1 MKSILKFSALAL
13 LASALMASC
22 AKEEDL
28 QVESLIPQGPR
39 TFTLTFAKPDT
50 KVSIGEGAQL
60 GKTKWEEGD
69 EIFIHTGHI
78 RDGEYATVILKA
90 EDISADGKKATIIVP
105 ELKVYDWVANG
116 WTENAA
122 DYSSYYASYPASA
135 QANPT
140 SPTVYSRSYFKNTNQ
155 PLMAGYSVGDEMVFY
170 NLSGI
175 ITFKVTGEF
184 DSYSFYG
191 NGGETVGYET
201 YAVELL
207 PKGQDFKYKTTAGDL
222 TTISGTLKEGTNYI
236 CLPNGADF
244 TTGFTIVF
252 KKGGE
257 SLKMVKTDKPV
268 NVVRNGILELGD
280 VTAKL
285 EAYVAPEH
293 HNSITDAKD
302 LSSQQANCFVI
313 AEAGAYK
320 FPAVK
325 GNSEESAGEVKGV
338 EILWETY
345 NTKASVEKNSVIA
358 KVDYEDNWVYF
369 QTPETLKPGNALIA
383 AKNGN
388 DEIIWSWHIW
398 IPETPFTADGFG
410 ISSKPIMSRNL
421 GALVDAEVPAEGT
434 VDIRSTGLYYQWGR
448 KDPFVGYKWGN
459 PSVDVGVSG
468 KSGRAMGKASE
479 QITLAASIADP
490 TTFVAYKGDWL
501 NERMNDLWG
510 KDADKTIYD
519 PCPAGYRVPDY
530 NTADAMWQKV
540 VDLEG
545 FVANGDAHYW
555 KLGTAVFNMAGFYD
569 YDGGMSH
576 PYDRCFYWSNK
587 NNSSEEYGECQY
599 VYFESDVWKSEPAW
613 GKRKACALPIRCVK
627 MDGSVTPDPE
637 EPGPVEITIDGNM
650 ADWTSVKGATEG
662 NHTLKVAADK
672 DYLYVYSFRA
682 NTGRYSQIWGGEGYI
697 YLAFEL
703 DGNPDNGET
712 LNSNGPFDFIGFIF
726 PYGGTADA
734 PAITEA
740 AGQGGESLPAP
751 YTLANVVC
759 KGYADATGAYVEYK
773 VPRADLPAFPA
784 TPVTITSWGNKD
796 MGKAVLTTTIEA
808 GTEPEHDPMKAEW
821 LFTADACQVEG
832 SYGYTFSSG
841 TKMFKDDNTF
851 NGFEAVASKEAGDG
865 GLYVLSNVTEGG
877 KLTFVQVDKTELDK
891 EDKAARTVGSTGHPF
906 VTGVWQG
913 DYWLFEASDG
923 YTYKAGTKVHI
934 KFVTRVSGTGMKYWM
949 LEYWDGLAWQP
960 AYEPKSVTSGD
971 ETIQYNFTPTSETSN
986 STVSVTWTLAADCAK
1001 QMFRYVCAGK
1011 EGLDGA
1017 LPEAPWGGTCRIAG
1031 AANTSPVFEV
1041 LDEKGPEALED
1052 GSTRVTIDLLAYA
1065 AEQRWQNGNS
1075 YPTVVKDGIT
1085 LTASWV
1091 GDNANGY
1098 YYDTDWRFYQA
1109 RKGGLTIAAPEG
1121 HELVK
1126 ATFTYSVSK
1135 TGVLLD
1141 PAGNQ
1146 VPSGTECALS
1156 GQSALFTVGN
1166 TGTATNGQAR
1176 ISKIVVD
1183 YK

>member
-1 MKSILKFSALAL
+1 MKNLLKFSALAL

-207 PKGQDFKYKTTAGDL
+207 PKGQDFHYDKGTAGEL
-222 TTISGTLKEGTNYI
+222 AAISGTLKEGTNYI

-244 TTGFTIVF
+244 KAGFTIAF
-252 KKGGE
+252 KKNGE
-257 SLKMVKTDKPV
+257 NIKMVKTDKPV

-280 VTAKL
+280 ITAKL

-345 NTKASVEKNSVIA
+345 NTGASVEKNSVIA
-358 KVDYEDNWVYF
+358 KVDYEDNWVFF

-383 AKNGN
+383 ARNGN

-434 VDIRSTGLYYQWGR
+434 VDIRSAGLYYQWGR
-448 KDPFVGYKWGN
+448 KDPFVGYKWGKN
-459 PSVDVGVSG
+459 SVDVGVNG
-468 KSGRAMGKASE
+468 KSGRSMSKSTE
-479 QITLAASIADP
+479 QITLAESVAAP
-490 TTFVAYKGDWL
+490 TTLVTFKGDWL
-501 NERMNDLWG
+501 PERNNDLWG

-712 LNSNGPFDFIGFIF
+712 LNSNGPF
-726 PYGGTADA
+726 
-734 PAITEA
+734 
-740 AGQGGESLPAP
+740 
-751 YTLANVVC
+751 V
-759 KGYADATGAYVEYK
+759 
-773 VPRADLPAFPA
+773 
-784 TPVTITSWGNKD
+784 
-796 MGKAVLTTTIEA
+796 
-808 GTEPEHDPMKAEW
+808 
-821 LFTADACQVEG
+821 
-832 SYGYTFSSG
+832 FSR
-841 TKMFKDDNTF
+841 
-851 NGFEAVASKEAGDG
+851 
-865 GLYVLSNVTEGG
+865 L
-877 KLTFVQVDKTELDK
+877 
-891 EDKAARTVGSTGHPF
+891 
-906 VTGVWQG
+906 
-913 DYWLFEASDG
+913 
-923 YTYKAGTKVHI
+923 
-934 KFVTRVSGTGMKYWM
+934 
-949 LEYWDGLAWQP
+949 
-960 AYEPKSVTSGD
+960 
-971 ETIQYNFTPTSETSN
+971 
-986 STVSVTWTLAADCAK
+986 
-1001 QMFRYVCAGK
+1001 
-1011 EGLDGA
+1011 
-1017 LPEAPWGGTCRIAG
+1017 
-1031 AANTSPVFEV
+1031 
-1041 LDEKGPEALED
+1041 
-1052 GSTRVTIDLLAYA
+1052 
-1065 AEQRWQNGNS
+1065 
-1075 YPTVVKDGIT
+1075 
-1085 LTASWV
+1085 
-1091 GDNANGY
+1091 
-1098 YYDTDWRFYQA
+1098 
-1109 RKGGLTIAAPEG
+1109 
-1121 HELVK
+1121 
-1126 ATFTYSVSK
+1126 
-1135 TGVLLD
+1135 
-1141 PAGNQ
+1141 
-1146 VPSGTECALS
+1146 
-1156 GQSALFTVGN
+1156 
-1166 TGTATNGQAR
+1166 
-1176 ISKIVVD
+1176 
-1183 YK
+1183 